1 MNPKKIEKSKLKIFN
16 NKQLLIPSL
25 IGLFFAYPTN
35 LISQPLTKPKL
46 NEVNIF
52 SKKSFITKAVEKTG
66 SSVVTIDTQRYIK
79 KRKFPRNSQL
89 FIDPY
94 FERFFGFDFP
104 EANLIQKIF
113 QNMGLEI
120 VENFLEKFFF

>member
-16 NKQLLIPSL
+16 NKQLLISSL
-25 IGLFFAYPTN
+25 IGLCFAYPTN

-94 FERFFGFDFP
+94 FERFSDW
-104 EANLIQKIF
+104 IF
-113 QNMGLEI
+113 RWKSTQNRTKPRVDLYSQTDW
-120 VENFLEKFFF
+120 